1 MASESRPLVQ
11 EALREFRTK
20 GSGARVIGIRES
32 RLSFW
37 TLSMVLHCALLD
49 FGAWSSFLSTGF
61 ANLCRVKSTVNDY
74 VQNGNPPNKRNDEKK
89 LKRHKFWKTT

>member
-49 FGAWSSFLSTGF
+49 FGAMF
-61 ANLCRVKSTVNDY
+61 AFALGPVSCLQDLPTY
-74 VQNGNPPNKRNDEKK
+74 AE
-89 LKRHKFWKTT
+89 LKAL